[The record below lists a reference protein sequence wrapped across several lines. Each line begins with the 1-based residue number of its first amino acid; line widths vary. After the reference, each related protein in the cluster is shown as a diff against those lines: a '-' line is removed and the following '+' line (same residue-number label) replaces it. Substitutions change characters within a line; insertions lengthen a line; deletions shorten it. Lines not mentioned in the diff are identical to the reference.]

1 MHLKS
6 IALLLCLC
14 VPALGSVQA
23 NPDDQDALSAPLTQL
38 KEIANLAEIL
48 SLARQH
54 DGLLGMNQ
62 LIERDEY
69 WVKSP
74 EERMVL
80 LNNDMQQYFRGLL
93 TQSDT
98 PFIELLLL
106 GSQGEI
112 LAAYPLP
119 KEFWHGN
126 TAKFINVMADEDAY
140 INELSWDSS
149 SRHIQAQ
156 ISVPIK
162 DGNDEMFGVLIG
174 KVNTHMQH

>member
-1 MHLKS
+1 M
-6 IALLLCLC
+6 LCLC

-23 NPDDQDALSAPLTQL
+23 DHEDQDALSAPLHQL
-38 KEIANLAEIL
+38 KELANLAEIL
-48 SLARQH
+48 TLARHH
-54 DGLLGMNQ
+54 DGLLGINQ

-69 WVKSP
+69 WVNSP
-74 EERMVL
+74 SDRLVL
-80 LNNDMQQYFRGLL
+80 LNNDMQQYFRDLL
-93 TQSDT
+93 KQSNT

-119 KEFWHGN
+119 EEFWHGN
-126 TAKFINVMADEDAY
+126 TAKFINVMADEDAF
-140 INELSWDSS
+140 IDELSWDSS

-162 DGNDEMFGVLIG
+162 DGNNEMFGVLIG